1 MELDATFWA
10 FISFLIVVGIAI
22 YLKVPGMVAKAL
34 DARIA
39 KVETELAEARKLRE
53 EAQALLDEYEAKRK
67 AAEGEAEAIVA
78 AAHEEAERLTAEA
91 QAALEDM
98 VARRTR
104 AVEEKIAQAEAQ
116 ALAEVRA
123 RSTDIAVEAAR
134 ILLAGKVKEDGS
146 ALVDQS
152 IKEVAALLN

>member
-10 FISFLIVVGIAI
+10 LISLLIVFGAAI
-22 YLKVPGMVAKAL
+22 YLKVPGMIAKAL

-39 KVETELAEARKLRE
+39 GIELDLAEARKLRE
-53 EAQALLDEYEAKRK
+53 DAQALLDEYEAKRK

-78 AAHEEAERLTAEA
+78 AAHEEAERLTSEA

-104 AVEEKIAQAEAQ
+104 SVEEKIAQAEAQ

-123 RSTDIAVEAAR
+123 RSTDVAVEAAR
-134 ILLAGKVKEDGS
+134 LLLAGKVKEDGS

-152 IKEVAALLN
+152 IKDVAARLN

>member
-152 IKEVAALLN
+152 IKEVAARLN